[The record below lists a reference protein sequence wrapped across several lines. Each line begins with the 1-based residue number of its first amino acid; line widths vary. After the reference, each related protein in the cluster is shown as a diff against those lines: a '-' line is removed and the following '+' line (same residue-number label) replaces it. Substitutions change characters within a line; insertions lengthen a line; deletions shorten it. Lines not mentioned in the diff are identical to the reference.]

1 MSKIKWDQVGERKF
15 ENGVD
20 HGVLYLPDETGVY
33 DTGFA
38 WNGLVSV
45 TEKPSG
51 AEPTPVYA
59 DNIKYITL
67 ISAEEYAASI
77 EAITYP
83 DEFMLCDGTAEVS
96 VGVYAGQQ
104 ARRAFGLSYR
114 TKIGDDL
121 SPERGYKIHL
131 IYGALAAPTE
141 KAHTTINDS
150 PEAATFTWELS
161 TTPVEIE
168 GFKPTAS
175 LVIDSTKVDA
185 AKLKTLEDLLYG
197 TASSEPSLPTPDEV
211 VAIFG
216 AAPAGAQTMGTQ
228 SFSNSEDNS
237 TDFEVQSGGDA
248 DNAF

>member
-1 MSKIKWDQVGERKF
+1 MSQIKWDQQGERKF

-51 AEPTPVYA
+51 TEPTAVYA

-77 EAITYP
+77 EALTYP
-83 DEFMLCDGTAEVS
+83 DEFMLCDGTAEVA

-104 ARRAFGLSYR
+104 SRRAFGLSYR

-121 SPERGYKIHL
+121 NPERGYKIHL
-131 IYGALAAPTE
+131 VYGALAAPTE

-161 TTPVEIE
+161 TTPVEID
-168 GFKPTAS
+168 GLKPTAT
-175 LVIDSTKVDA
+175 LVIDSTKVSSTELA
-185 AKLKTLEDLLYG
+185 ALEALLYG
-197 TASSEPSLPTPDEV
+197 TADTEPSLPTPDEV
-211 VAIFG
+211 VALFTAVPEG
-216 AAPAGAQTMGTQ
+216 ARQMGIQ

-248 DNAF
+248 DNTF